1 MIVEHDTVAITDTP
15 RGELPRLVRDE
26 CVEWY
31 AQGFDLI
38 GMTTTR
44 PARTVERGGY
54 SGDDHYDA
62 DLLLV
67 FRKVSG

>member
-1 MIVEHDTVAITDTP
+1 MIAEHETLAITDTP
-15 RGELPRLVRDE
+15 RGDLPRLVREE
-26 CVEWY
+26 CDEWY

-44 PARTVERGGY
+44 PARTVESSGFM
-54 SGDDHYDA
+54 GDDHYDA
-62 DLLLV
+62 DVLLV